1 MSLLVWFILIPTL
14 EEDMGKIYFK
24 SIRSHYFPLLFLKER
39 GETNLNKYTERT
51 YYANRLDRGKFISS
65 QFG

>member
-24 SIRSHYFPLLFLKER
+24 SIRSHYFPLLFLKFVHLEFH
-39 GETNLNKYTERT
+39 GL
-51 YYANRLDRGKFISS
+51 
-65 QFG
+65 